1 MHLDIPSQCLSNIP
15 TDGQAKSHSVLIHVS
30 ILFDLCEG
38 TEELGL
44 LLLRHPNSCVLNI
57 NPNQT
62 LYLITFGN
70 YLDMTL

>member
-1 MHLDIPSQCLSNIP
+1 VHLDIPSKCLSDVP

-30 ILFDLCEG
+30 IFFDLCEG
-38 TEELGL
+38 SEELGL
-44 LLLRHPNSCVLNI
+44 LLLRHPNSCVLNV
-57 NPNQT
+57 NPNET